1 MEKTQTKRFCLI
13 KLTKY
18 ASDERLKN
26 SVILHAGQHANTCCG
41 IGPESVAKREGLARS
56 LLLRHV
62 VSRFH
67 WLPEWLHLT
76 RDTIQLVATRS
87 LAMNL
92 WLMRPVV
99 SLCGTR
105 PTRSGQSAKSG
116 RKTGG
121 ASPDPRCILAGSG
134 ALSPGQKPKAH
145 SQAINQHRDPAPAPL
160 QLSGESVNH
169 LASMT
174 KHDGYLGPVSGTSAS
189 ASASDLATT
198 LQLAGWHFDIS
209 LRGFWSRW
217 RRTAAS
223 AATSVICP
231 AAVCGDKCAPSCN
244 WMRTLHCGLGAA
256 IRATVFPKKKLP
268 KNNKP
273 SVKGL

>member
-160 QLSGESVNH
+160 QLES
-169 LASMT
+169 LST
-174 KHDGYLGPVSGTSAS
+174 
-189 ASASDLATT
+189 
-198 LQLAGWHFDIS
+198 I
-209 LRGFWSRW
+209 W
-217 RRTAAS
+217 R
-223 AATSVICP
+223 P
-231 AAVCGDKCAPSCN
+231 
-244 WMRTLHCGLGAA
+244 
-256 IRATVFPKKKLP
+256 
-268 KNNKP
+268 
-273 SVKGL
+273 